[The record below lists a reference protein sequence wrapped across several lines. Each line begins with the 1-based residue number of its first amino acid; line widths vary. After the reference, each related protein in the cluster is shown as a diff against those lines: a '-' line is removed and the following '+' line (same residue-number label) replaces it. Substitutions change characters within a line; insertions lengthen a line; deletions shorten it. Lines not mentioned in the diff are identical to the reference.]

1 MQKENLSLYCLK
13 YAESTLPESMVFVG
27 GSKEK
32 RIPISFVLY
41 LIQTENAN
49 ILVDAGCDTLP
60 GFEMRYF
67 ASPATVLQAVGLTA
81 DDITDVVITHSHHDH
96 IEAVKYFTNAVIHI
110 TASEYP
116 SGKKYIPESFKVHIF
131 EKEYAIY
138 PGVRFVEWGGHS
150 KGSVVVEVEAGDKIH
165 LLAGDECYT
174 QENIAQKRCTG
185 TFCNKEKATE
195 FVKKYSAFQYCV
207 HTCHDNA
214 LKTERI
220 I

>member
-1 MQKENLSLYCLK
+1 MIIPIEYGKSV
-13 YAESTLPESMVFVG
+13 LPETMVFENGKKDVFHEIVF
-27 GSKEK
+27 K
-32 RIPISFVLY
+32 VY
-41 LIQTENAN
+41 LIKIDDKL
-49 ILVDAGCDTLP
+49 ILADAGCETMP
-60 GFEMRYF
+60 GFVMRDF
-67 ASPATVLQAVGLTA
+67 IGTVKALEKINIHPS
-81 DDITDVVITHSHHDH
+81 DITDVLITHSHHDH
-96 IEAVKYFTNAVIHI
+96 IEAVKYFSNAVIHI

-195 FVKKYSAFQYCV
+195 FVEKYSAFQYCV